1 MKNSRRDFLKKTSIA
16 SASLAGVSLAGCTD
30 QDKSTD
36 QDKNTDPFPQ
46 VYKQK
51 FNMSG
56 YAAPKL
62 DVVRIGVVGL
72 GNRGTGTVRRLAG
85 IEGVEIRALCDLE
98 PDRVQRSADNI
109 SHLGHKPD
117 FYSGHEDEWKKMVDR
132 NDLDL
137 IAIVT
142 PWHLHTPMCVYAM
155 ENDKHAYTELPA
167 AMTMEECWQLVE
179 TSERTKKHCVQM
191 SASCSGGNT
200 AVILNMAREG
210 FFGDLVHGEGCYI
223 HTLLEFYL
231 FDKDMYHNM
240 WRLKANIDRIGN
252 LYPNHGLVPIMQMMD
267 INCGDRLDYCCSISS
282 DDFLLNKTATKMAED
297 DGFWE
302 QFVNQEYRGNMN
314 VTTFKTIKGRT
325 IVLNHDVTSPRP
337 RGRRLL
343 SGTNAIYISNPD
355 RISTSEKHTGW
366 GHYDWISD
374 EEFKALIEKY
384 TPEMNQ
390 RFEELTKQAE
400 QLDKTGHSYF
410 QTSPVD
416 WKLIDSLRN
425 GLPVDMDVY
434 QAATSSAAT
443 PLSIWS
449 AKNRAFVDVPDF
461 TDGAWKTNQRTLDIE
476 MKRGGG
482 STKLM

>member
-1 MKNSRRDFLKKTSIA
+1 MKNSRRDFLKKTGITGA
-16 SASLAGVSLAGCTD
+16 GFVGVSLAACNS
-30 QDKSTD
+30 QPESS
-36 QDKNTDPFPQ
+36 DPFPQ
-46 VYKQK
+46 TYRQK

-62 DVVRIGVVGL
+62 DVVRIGIVGL

-109 SHLGHKPD
+109 KHLGHKPD
-117 FYSGHEDEWKKMVDR
+117 FYSGHEDEWKKMVER

-167 AMTMEECWQLVE
+167 ATTMEECWQLVE
-179 TSERTKKHCVQM
+179 TSERTRKHCVQM
-191 SASCSGGNT
+191 SGSCMGGT
-200 AVILNMAREG
+200 AAVILNMAREG
-210 FFGDLVHGEGCYI
+210 FFGELIHGEGCYI

-240 WRLKANIDRIGN
+240 WRLKANIGKNGN
-252 LYPNHGLVPIMQMMD
+252 LYPNHGIVPIMQLMD
-267 INCGDRLDYCCSISS
+267 INYGDRMDYCCSISS
-282 DDFLLNKTATKMAED
+282 DDFLMNKTAKRLAEED
-297 DGFWE
+297 DFW
-302 QFVNQEYRGNMN
+302 NEYVDRDFRGNMN
-314 VTTFKTIKGRT
+314 VTTIKTVKGRT

-343 SGTNAIYISNPD
+343 SGTKALYHSSPD
-355 RISTSEKHTGW
+355 RISTDQNHTGW
-366 GHYDWISD
+366 GHYEWISD
-374 EEFKALIEKY
+374 EEFNDLMEKY
-384 TPEMNQ
+384 SPEMNK
-390 RFEELTKQAE
+390 RFDEMTSQAK
-400 QLDKTGHSYF
+400 QLDKSGHSYYE
-410 QTSPVD
+410 TSPVD
-416 WKLIDSLRN
+416 WRLIDCLRN

-434 QAATSSAAT
+434 QAATSSALT

-449 AKNRAFVDVPDF
+449 VKNRAFVNVPDF
-461 TDGAWKTNQRTLDIE
+461 TDGAWQTNQRTLDIQLE
-476 MKRGGG
+476 RGGG
-482 STKLM
+482 NTKLV